1 MKNYIVFGILVLF
14 TETSKNKIKF
24 IEYLLL
30 KKNFSI
36 NDFKLFFAFF
46 NESFVSVLYGESS
59 DQEVTMSCE
68 RTCLSKCST
77 KLESVFTI
85 SDDHEEAEIPDE
97 DCYDEYLRDQMDEDD
112 LEVCKK
118 SELDPLTGSEQV
130 DLNITIVF
138 NLLQK

>member
-1 MKNYIVFGILVLF
+1 
-14 TETSKNKIKF
+14 
-24 IEYLLL
+24 
-30 KKNFSI
+30 
-36 NDFKLFFAFF
+36 
-46 NESFVSVLYGESS
+46 
-59 DQEVTMSCE
+59 MSCE

-97 DCYDEYLRDQMDEDD
+97 DCYDEYLRDQMEEED

-130 DLNITIVF
+130 DLKHYNCFKPTAKIINNLKNID
-138 NLLQK
+138 

>member
-1 MKNYIVFGILVLF
+1 
-14 TETSKNKIKF
+14 
-24 IEYLLL
+24 
-30 KKNFSI
+30 
-36 NDFKLFFAFF
+36 
-46 NESFVSVLYGESS
+46 
-59 DQEVTMSCE
+59 MSCE

-97 DCYDEYLRDQMDEDD
+97 DCYDEYLRDQMEEED

-130 DLNITIVF
+130 CLKHN
-138 NLLQK
+138 NCLQISSINFQEF